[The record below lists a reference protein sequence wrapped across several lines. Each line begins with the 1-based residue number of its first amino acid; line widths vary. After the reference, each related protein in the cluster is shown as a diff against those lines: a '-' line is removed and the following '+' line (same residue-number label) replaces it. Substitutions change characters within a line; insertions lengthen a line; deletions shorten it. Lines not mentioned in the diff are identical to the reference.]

1 MTLSRTSQALLLALT
16 LSATACAEPAAPN
29 LLENAGFE
37 EGREPWTRMGGS
49 VWGAFEIV
57 EDQAHSGE
65 SSAYLP
71 VVWESGKPGQKV
83 KVFGVVQEP
92 SPEVFPETLSGWYRV
107 GDWWSESPA
116 TQLYVQVVV
125 IVWDDPKTAELVG
138 VRSGSPIKNYQLR
151 YYLAGVDEPPFLL
164 ANAKV
169 KFAGKGP
176 PKRDQWLRFE
186 LPIRQDFQELWG
198 HVPSDFSSLRVLFE
212 ARWDDKPE
220 GAGVRAEVWYDDLV
234 LEAGPGADSVR

>member
-1 MTLSRTSQALLLALT
+1 MTLSRSPLAVLLALS
-16 LSATACAEPAAPN
+16 LSATACAEPKPPN

-49 VWGAFEIV
+49 VWGAFDVV
-57 EDQAHSGE
+57 EDQAHSGKA
-65 SSAYLP
+65 SAYLP
-71 VVWESGKPGQKV
+71 VKWESGKPGQSV

-92 SPEVFPETLSGWYRV
+92 TPEAFPETLSGWYRV

-116 TQLYVQVVV
+116 TKLYVQVVV

-138 VRSGSPIKNYQLR
+138 VRSGPPIKNYQLR

-169 KFAGKGP
+169 KFAGKGQ
-176 PKRDQWLRFE
+176 PKREQWVHFE
-186 LPIRQDFQELWG
+186 LPLREDFQELWG

-212 ARWDDKPE
+212 ARWDAKPE

-234 LEAGPGADSVR
+234 LEAAPAADSVR